1 MCVFLFKLFVKITYV
16 RMEWTRLITSIMI
29 SLTKLQKNGKN
40 AASPSIFSTNARWK
54 FISIFFSYGTIVVP
68 KTHCSSNS
76 IHSNHFNGNTRIILF
91 PDFNFDFLS
100 AQETKEKL
108 VWIKSRIAI
117 FRLHSTKSNWRERER
132 DFFRVN
138 DIKSPVMLHL
148 SINQYLFVTYKIL
161 DSGNAECSN
170 MVIFCTCSNRISIV
184 ERIQHNSSKR
194 I

>member
-1 MCVFLFKLFVKITYV
+1 MLLLHLFLV
-16 RMEWTRLITSIMI
+16 RMLAGSSYRFSFQTELLLYRKPI
-29 SLTKLQKNGKN
+29 SLAIQ
-40 AASPSIFSTNARWK
+40 SIRTISMEILELYYFPIL
-54 FISIFFSYGTIVVP
+54 ISIF
-68 KTHCSSNS
+68 CQ
-76 IHSNHFNGNTRIILF
+76 
-91 PDFNFDFLS
+91 